1 LEKVLNYLN
10 TVGARFRLALSGVI
24 IVFGIALTVSIVR
37 LAAFNSTVS
46 EITGPRLA
54 DVEITD
60 AWSASV
66 SESMRHARNTLIMD
80 DKAQIQGE
88 LAEIT
93 ALAEKGAEFEQALS
107 GNVQFPEGKALL
119 QQALEAR
126 AAVLPLDQQFVN
138 QVTSGDV
145 KAAKDTLLQQARPA
159 QLVLIAALSK
169 LSEYHR
175 TQIHLRAEELA
186 ASYRDTRMLSIVLAL
201 IAVAIASGLAYR
213 LARRITG
220 PLNQAV
226 AVLGEIEK
234 GNYTSL
240 VEVDSKDEIG
250 KTLMGLKRMQIALKE
265 RTEKEHAAAT
275 ENARIRTA
283 LDRVAAGAMLADTEG
298 KITYAN
304 DAAIAIFR
312 YQAGEIRK
320 VMPQFDVER
329 LLGSTFDSFGQIPSL
344 QRNVLQNLAAAHTSE
359 ARMGDAV
366 FRVTANP
373 VIGSDGKRDGT
384 VVQWIDRTQ
393 EAATEQEVQ
402 AIVSQALEGDL
413 TGRIREDDKDLF
425 FRTLA
430 RGMNRLLENMSEVV
444 RSMAQAAAEVRTG
457 SQEISRGNADL
468 SQRTEEQAASLE
480 ETASSMEE
488 MTSTVRNNADNAEQA
503 NQLASAARDE
513 AERGGVV
520 VSAAVVAMSEINA
533 SSRRIADIIGVI
545 DEIAFQ
551 TNLLALNAAVEAAR
565 AGDQGRGFAVVAS
578 EVRNLASRSA
588 EAAKEIK
595 ALIQD
600 SVGKVGEGAKLVDES
615 GHVLREIVTRVK
627 KVTDV
632 MAEIAS
638 SSREQASGIEQ
649 VNKAITSMDDVT
661 QQNAALVEQA
671 SAAAR
676 TLTEQASD
684 LTQLIAR
691 FKVGAALTTAATTA
705 TARRTAP
712 EVAVTSGGPPIERR
726 APNRPMTGK
735 PTARQNGQPTG
746 KPYNKPNGISKP
758 QPVPARTVLARR
770 PEKEPDEEWK
780 HF

>member
-1 LEKVLNYLN
+1 MDHLK
-10 TVGARFRLALSGVI
+10 TVGARLRLALSGVI
-24 IVFGIALTVSIVR
+24 IVFGIALTISMVR
-37 LAAFNSTVS
+37 LAGFNSTVS

-60 AWSASV
+60 AWTASV
-66 SESMRHARNTLIMD
+66 SESMRYARNMLLMD

-88 LAEIT
+88 LVKIT
-93 ALAEKGAEFEQALS
+93 ALAEKAAEFQQALS
-107 GNVQFPEGKALL
+107 GNVQSPEGKALL
-119 QQALEAR
+119 QQALDAR
-126 AAVLPLDQQFVN
+126 TALLPLDQQYIN

-145 KAAKDTLLQQARPA
+145 KAAKDTLLDRARPA
-159 QLVLIAALSK
+159 QLALIAALSK

-175 TQIHLRAEELA
+175 TQIHVKAEELA
-186 ASYRDTRMLSIVLAL
+186 ASYRNTRMLSIVLTL
-201 IAVAIASGLAYR
+201 IAIAIASGLAYR
-213 LARRITG
+213 LTRHITG

-234 GNYTSL
+234 GNYTSA
-240 VEVDSKDEIG
+240 VDVNSKDEIG
-250 KTLMGLKRMQIALKE
+250 QTLMGLERMQTALKE
-265 RTEKEHAAAT
+265 RTEKEYAAAT

-283 LDRVAAGAMLADTEG
+283 LDRVSAGAMLADAEG
-298 KITYAN
+298 KITYVN

-312 YQAGEIRK
+312 HQAGEIRK

-344 QRNVLQNLAAAHTSE
+344 QRNVLQNLTAVHTSE

-373 VIGSDGKRDGT
+373 VVGRDGNRAGT

-393 EAATEQEVQ
+393 EAATEQEVE
-402 AIVSQALEGDL
+402 AVVSQALEGDL
-413 TGRIREDDKDLF
+413 TGRIREDDKELF
-425 FRTLA
+425 FKTLA
-430 RGMNRLLENMSEVV
+430 SGVNRLLENMSEVV
-444 RSMAQAAAEVRTG
+444 RSMAQAADEVRTG

-480 ETASSMEE
+480 ETASSMEQ

-513 AERGGVV
+513 AERGGGV
-520 VSAAVVAMSEINA
+520 VSAAVVAMTEINA

-615 GHVLREIVTRVK
+615 GHMLREIVTRVK

-649 VNKAITSMDDVT
+649 VNKAITLMDDVT

-676 TLTEQASD
+676 TLTAQASD

-691 FKVGAALTTAATTA
+691 FKVGAALTRATTAA

-712 EVAVTSGGPPIERR
+712 EVAAPSGRPMIERR

-735 PTARQNGQPTG
+735 PSGQPSD
-746 KPYNKPNGISKP
+746 KPSVQPNSTSKP
-758 QPVPARTVLARR
+758 QPVPARAVLARR
-770 PEKEPDEEWK
+770 PAQQQDEEWK

>member
-1 LEKVLNYLN
+1 MDHLK
-10 TVGARFRLALSGVI
+10 TVGARLRLALSGVI
-24 IVFGIALTVSIVR
+24 IVFGIALSMSIVR

-60 AWSASV
+60 AWTASV
-66 SESMRHARNTLIMD
+66 SESMRHARNMLIMD
-80 DKAQIQGE
+80 DKTQIQGE
-88 LAEIT
+88 LVKIT
-93 ALAEKGAEFEQALS
+93 ALAEKGVEFAQSLS
-107 GNVQFPEGKALL
+107 GNVQSPEGKALL

-126 AAVLPLDQQFVN
+126 TALLPLDQQFVN
-138 QVTSGDV
+138 QVTGGDV
-145 KAAKDTLLQQARPA
+145 KGAKDTLLQQARPA
-159 QLVLIAALSK
+159 QQTLIAALSK

-186 ASYRDTRMLSIVLAL
+186 ASYKNMRLLSIVMAV
-201 IAVAIASGLAYR
+201 IAVVIASALAYG
-213 LARRITG
+213 LTAHITG

-234 GNYTSL
+234 GNYTSA

-250 KTLMGLKRMQIALKE
+250 QTLMGLKRMQTALKE

-283 LDRVAAGAMLADTEG
+283 LDRVSAGAMLADTDG
-298 KITYAN
+298 KITYVN

-312 YQAGEIRK
+312 HQAEEIRK
-320 VMPQFDVER
+320 VMPQFDVQR
-329 LLGSTFDSFGQIPSL
+329 LLGSAFDSFGQIPSL
-344 QRNVLQNLAAAHTSE
+344 QRHVLQNLATAHTSE
-359 ARMGDAV
+359 ARMGGAV

-373 VIGSDGKRDGT
+373 VVGQDGKRAGT

-413 TGRIREDDKDLF
+413 TGRIREDDKELF
-425 FRTLA
+425 FKTLA
-430 RGMNRLLENMSEVV
+430 SGMNRLLENMSEVV

-457 SQEISRGNADL
+457 SLEISRGNADL

-480 ETASSMEE
+480 ETASSMEQ

-513 AERGGVV
+513 AERGGEV
-520 VSAAVVAMSEINA
+520 VSAAVVAMTEINA

-615 GHVLREIVTRVK
+615 GQVLREIVTRVK
-627 KVTDV
+627 KVTNV

-661 QQNAALVEQA
+661 QRNAALVEQA

-676 TLTEQASD
+676 TLTDQASD

-691 FKVGAALTTAATTA
+691 FKVGAAPTAAATTT
-705 TARRTAP
+705 TARRTAS
-712 EVAVTSGGPPIERR
+712 EVAATSGRPTIERR
-726 APNRPMTGK
+726 APNRPMTAT
-735 PTARQNGQPTG
+735 PAAQQNGRPPG
-746 KPYNKPNGISKP
+746 RPNNRPNAISKP
-758 QPVPARTVLARR
+758 QPVPARASLARR
-770 PEKEPDEEWK
+770 LEKEPDEEWK

>member
-1 LEKVLNYLN
+1 MS
-10 TVGARFRLALSGVI
+10 TVGARLRFALSGVI
-24 IVFGIALTVSIVR
+24 IVFGMALTMSIVR
-37 LAAFNSTVS
+37 LAAFDSTVS
-46 EITGPRLA
+46 ELAGPRLA
-54 DVEITD
+54 DVEITH
-60 AWSASV
+60 AWSAGV
-66 SESMRHARNTLIMD
+66 SESMRHARNMLIMD
-80 DKAQIQGE
+80 DKTQIQAE
-88 LAEIT
+88 LVKMT

-119 QQALEAR
+119 QTAREAR
-126 AAVLPLDQQFVN
+126 TALLPLDAQFVN
-138 QVTSGDV
+138 QVAAGDV
-145 KAAKDTLLQQARPA
+145 KAAKDTLLQQAQPA

-169 LSEYHR
+169 LSEYQR
-175 TQIHLRAEELA
+175 TEIHLRAEELA
-186 ASYRDTRMLSIVLAL
+186 ASYRSTRMLAIALAL
-201 IAVAIASGLAYR
+201 IAVAIAGGFAYR
-213 LARRITG
+213 LARHIRG

-226 AVLGEIEK
+226 FVLGEIEK
-234 GNYTSL
+234 GNYTNA

-250 KTLMGLKRMQIALKE
+250 QTLMGLKRMQSALKE
-265 RTEKEHAAAT
+265 RTENEQAAAT

-283 LDRVAAGAMLADTEG
+283 LDSVSAGAMLADTEG

-304 DAAIAIFR
+304 DALIAIFR
-312 YQAGEIRK
+312 SQAGEIRK
-320 VMPQFDVER
+320 EMPQFEVER
-329 LLGSTFDSFGQIPSL
+329 LLGSTLDSFGQIPSL
-344 QRNVLQNLAAAHTSE
+344 QRNVLQSLAAAHASE
-359 ARMGDAV
+359 VRMGDAA

-373 VIGSDGKRDGT
+373 LIGRDGKRAGT
-384 VVQWIDRTQ
+384 VVQWIDRTH
-393 EAATEQEVQ
+393 EAAAEREVQ
-402 AIVSQALEGDL
+402 ATVSRALEGDL

-430 RGMNRLLENMSEVV
+430 NSMNRLLENMSEVI

-457 SQEISRGNADL
+457 SLEISRGNADL

-480 ETASSMEE
+480 ETASSMEQ

-513 AERGGVV
+513 AERGGEV
-520 VSAAVVAMSEINA
+520 VSAAVVAMTEINA

-627 KVTDV
+627 KVTNV

-671 SAAAR
+671 SAAAC

-691 FKVGAALTTAATTA
+691 FKVGAALTAATTTT

-712 EVAVTSGGPPIERR
+712 EVAVTSGRPTIERR
-726 APNRPMTGK
+726 APNRPMTGT
-735 PTARQNGQPTG
+735 PTTQQNGQPTG
-746 KPYNKPNGISKP
+746 KPNNKQHGISKP
-758 QPVPARTVLARR
+758 QPVPARTLLARR
-770 PEKEPDEEWK
+770 TAKEPDEEWK